1 MPTPTALPPSALPK
15 GRRSR
20 APRIVLLVLL
30 AAALAFV
37 LRQGW
42 MPPLLNP
49 LPAVDLGQDGAWF
62 VDWRL
67 AALKRQPELCRR
79 VLVAPHIDAQLI
91 PDSPI
96 RDGCGWSNA
105 VRMTTAGGARIGFD
119 KLTCEAAAALA
130 MWVEHEVQPLAKEL
144 FGQRV
149 TALQSY
155 GSYSCRNI
163 IGSSFWKSRRS
174 EHASANA
181 ADIGG
186 FTLADGRQISVL
198 RDWRGD
204 KAEAQFLRAVHKRAC
219 RYFHV
224 VLGPDHNDAH
234 RDHFHLDRGLLWRC
248 H

>member
-1 MPTPTALPPSALPK
+1 MPTPTALPPAR
-15 GRRSR
+15 RRSR
-20 APRIVLLVLL
+20 APLIVLLALV
-30 AAALAFV
+30 AAAVAFAF
-37 LRQGW
+37 RQGIV
-42 MPPLLNP
+42 PLLLNP
-49 LPAVDLGQDGAWF
+49 LPTVDLGQASAWF

-67 AALKRQPELCRR
+67 AALKYQPDLCRQ
-79 VLVAPHIDAQLI
+79 VLIAPHIDAKAI
-91 PDSPI
+91 PDSPVK
-96 RDGCGWSNA
+96 DGCGWNNA

-130 MWVEHEVQPLAKEL
+130 MWVAHEVQPLAKEM
-144 FGQRV
+144 FGQPV

-163 IGSSFWKSRRS
+163 IGNSFWKDRRS
-174 EHASANA
+174 EHATANA

-198 RDWRGD
+198 RDWQGD
-204 KAEAQFLRAVHKRAC
+204 KPEARFLRAVHKRAC

-224 VLGPDHNDAH
+224 VLGPDFNPAH

-248 H
+248 T